1 MASNNIKSNKAKQNR
16 LARKEARK
24 NLNSGRDSET
34 KKILEKVL
42 IVSEG
47 IKTEPIYFEKL
58 VDFLKL
64 NTTDI
69 KVTGS
74 KHSCPKKVVDY
85 AIEIYENSKNTPNAY
100 DLVFC
105 VIDKDTHANYANAIN
120 YISDAKFNDTFKIIN
135 SVPCFELWL
144 LLHYEYTI
152 KEFSKTVKNSI
163 CTSLIK
169 NNLKKH
175 LPTYEKNIS
184 NLKKEDLMHIF
195 NHDTINVAKIRAEKL
210 LVHCKVHSID
220 NPSTRI
226 HDLVGILQEMKK
238 RPHL

>member
-1 MASNNIKSNKAKQNR
+1 MGSENTKSNRAKQNR
-16 LARKEARK
+16 QARKESRR
-24 NLNSGRDSET
+24 NFNNGRTFET

-69 KVTGS
+69 QVTGS
-74 KHSCPKKVVDY
+74 KYSCPKKVVDY
-85 AIEIYENSKNTPNAY
+85 AIEIYEKSKNTPNEY

-120 YISDAKFNDTFKIIN
+120 YINNLKSKDTFIIIN

-163 CTSLIK
+163 CTALIK
-169 NNLKKH
+169 KDLKKYI
-175 LPTYEKNIS
+175 PDYEKNIS
-184 NLKKEDLMHIF
+184 NLKEKDLAYIF
-195 NHDTINVAKIRAEKL
+195 NQEVINTAKKRAEKL
-210 LVHCKVHSID
+210 LLHCKNHSID

-226 HDLVGILQEMKK
+226 HDLVGILQELKK